1 MDNTT
6 ATILSF
12 VLITFFFSII
22 RFVLAG
28 TPSEKIF
35 TIIYFL
41 LIITIQYSVNSA
53 NLQDKCGSIPH
64 TTALYFTIIPW
75 LFIFGLLYVC
85 LIIFPDER
93 TFFLIHLDMLL
104 PLVAGVKNLLVNEI
118 LEDENVLKK
127 RNEKMLLDIREDIYK
142 SPDLLINEITPDNF
156 DQFWEKLNHYLEVQ
170 QTNIKV
176 H

>member
-28 TPSEKIF
+28 TPSEKVF

-41 LIITIQYSVNSA
+41 LIIIMQYSVNSA
-53 NLQDKCGSIPH
+53 NLQDRCGNIPH

-85 LIIFPDER
+85 LIIFP
-93 TFFLIHLDMLL
+93 
-104 PLVAGVKNLLVNEI
+104 
-118 LEDENVLKK
+118 LKK
-127 RNEKMLLDIREDIYK
+127 VSVFDFKLHELIIKNKNKICDI
-142 SPDLLINEITPDNF
+142 
-156 DQFWEKLNHYLEVQ
+156 
-170 QTNIKV
+170 
-176 H
+176 